1 VERNDNTLEIA
12 CSPNVGTMH
21 ADLTRVRQILFNLLS
36 NAAKFTHRGRV
47 GLEVLPVR
55 ANGRDWIEFAVADTG
70 IGLDEDQKARLFQ
83 SFSQADPSTSRKY
96 GGTGLGLVIS
106 RRFAQMMGG
115 DISVDSELG
124 RGSVFTVRLPR
135 AASQPVAES
144 SARPSSTAASRA
156 VSSVRPTVLVVDD
169 DRAARD
175 LIVRGL
181 VKEGF
186 RAITARNGEEALRL
200 ARSQRPDAISLDVL
214 MPGMDGWTVLRALKA
229 DPVTASIPVV
239 VVSMLDDSDI
249 GFALGAADYLTKPV
263 DRERLVSVLRQFRN
277 GPPATG
283 PRPVLVVE
291 DDGAAREV
299 IRRALERDGWLVRE
313 AENGRAALDQVAR
326 EVPDLVVLDLM
337 MPKMDGF
344 EFVSELRRSERG
356 REVPV
361 VVVTAKE
368 VTADDRARLSG
379 QVSRIFHKG
388 SFTREELVGELRRA
402 LESGRGPAPG
412 AS

>member
-1 VERNDNTLEIA
+1 
-12 CSPNVGTMH
+12 
-21 ADLTRVRQILFNLLS
+21 VRQILFNLLS

-47 GLEVLPVR
+47 GLEVSPLHLD
-55 ANGRDWIEFAVADTG
+55 GRDWIEFAVADTG
-70 IGLDEDQKARLFQ
+70 IGLDEEQQARLFQ

-115 DISVDSELG
+115 EISVESEQG
-124 RGSVFTVRLPR
+124 KGSVFTVRLPR
-135 AASQPVAES
+135 VASQPPAES
-144 SARPSSTAASRA
+144 PSPPREQAT
-156 VSSVRPTVLVVDD
+156 VSVRPTVLVVDD
-169 DRAARD
+169 DRATRD

-214 MPGMDGWTVLRALKA
+214 MPGMDGWTVLRSLKA
-229 DPVTASIPVV
+229 DPVTHSIPVV
-239 VVSMLDDSDI
+239 MVSMLDDRDI
-249 GFALGAADYLTKPV
+249 GLALGAADYLTKPV
-263 DRERLVSVLRQFRN
+263 DREHLVSVLRRLRD
-277 GPPATG
+277 GTAEPG
-283 PRPVLVVE
+283 PRPVLLVE
-291 DDGAAREV
+291 DDRAAREV

-313 AENGRAALDQVAR
+313 AENGREALTKVAH
-326 EVPDLVVLDLM
+326 EVPDLVILDLM

-344 EFVSELRRSERG
+344 EFVSELRRLERG
-356 REVPV
+356 RQVPV

-368 VTADDRARLSG
+368 VTAEDRARLSG

-388 SFTREELVGELRRA
+388 SFTREELVAELRQA
-402 LESGRGPAPG
+402 LESRRGPAAG